1 MLRTNPIKSL
11 DKIKGTV
18 KSLPLEDK
26 VEILTMLEEEL
37 FAMRF
42 KNLLSGLRK
51 SAQKYPVSLEEIT
64 KEIETV
70 RQERY
75 ESRN

>member
-11 DKIKGTV
+11 DKLKGAV
-18 KSLPLEDK
+18 KGLPLEGK

-42 KNLLSGLRK
+42 KNLLSEFRK
-51 SAQKYPVSLEEIT
+51 SAQKHPVSLEEIT
-64 KEIETV
+64 KEMETV

-75 ESRN
+75 EGRN

>member
-1 MLRTNPIKSL
+1 MLSTNPTKSL
-11 DKIKGTV
+11 DKIKGVV
-18 KSLPLEDK
+18 KDLPLEGK

-42 KNLLSGLRK
+42 KNLLSGFRK
-51 SAQKYPVSLEEIT
+51 SAQKYPISLEEIT
-64 KEIETV
+64 KAIEAV

-75 ESRN
+75 EGRN